1 MKARKRAQKDQRV
14 HLRLI
19 KNKAPLLVGLLLSFS
34 CDFTSGLNRE
44 ILVAQDYVE
53 SQNYEKAAETYE
65 RLLKQ
70 NPAKLVRTKI
80 HYQLAEIYYL
90 YLNQQTRALVHYK
103 YIVDNDDDPRNQ
115 VRSLEKIA
123 DINFNFSKNYPE
135 AIRAYGTLLKFHP
148 RLQNADN
155 YDFKVAESYFENNE
169 LNKADLLFSKIA
181 LNTNHQNHVEAFYY
195 QGLIRFYQQNW
206 DAAVER
212 WLQYIK
218 REKRKDIIVKTKFLI
233 ANAYESGEKL
243 KEAYNI
249 YYSLLDDHPNPAM
262 IRDRLKALYARRVAR
277 KR

>member
-1 MKARKRAQKDQRV
+1 MAQMMGQKVMKVLKRIS
-14 HLRLI
+14 LM
-19 KNKAPLLVGLLLSFS
+19 APLLVGLLIISS
-34 CDFTSGLNRE
+34 CDFTSGLNRD

-53 SQNYEKAAETYE
+53 SQNYEKAAEAYE

-70 NPAKLVRTKI
+70 NPAKFIRTKI

-90 YLNQQTRALVHYK
+90 YLNQETRALIHYN
-103 YIVDNDDDPRNQ
+103 YIVENDDDPRNQ

-123 DINFNFSKNYPE
+123 EINFSFNKNYKE
-135 AIRAYGTLLKFHP
+135 AIKAYSTLLNFHP
-148 RLQNADN
+148 RLQSGDF
-155 YDFKVAESYFENNE
+155 YDFRVAEAYYEDNN
-169 LNKADLLFSKIA
+169 LDKADILFSRIA
-181 LNTNHQNHVEAFYY
+181 LNTNHQFHIESFYY
-195 QGLIRFYQQNW
+195 QGLIRFYQQKW

-218 REKRKDIIVKTKFLI
+218 REKRKDLIVKTKFLI

-249 YYSLLDDHPNPAM
+249 YYSLVDDHPNPQM
-262 IRDRLKALYARRVAR
+262 IKDRLKALYARRVAR